1 MLSNQVNHQLKA
13 FIPAKSALAGATLF
27 LRFFVKN
34 LLTMAEPTILPCGDK
49 LAFDSEKEALDQ
61 ARVIKWQR
69 DTKLKAYRCRYC
81 QLWHLSSN
89 L

>member
-1 MLSNQVNHQLKA
+1 MFEMDEDK
-13 FIPAKSALAGATLF
+13 T
-27 LRFFVKN
+27 
-34 LLTMAEPTILPCGDK
+34 LPCADK

-69 DTKLKAYRCRYC
+69 DVKLKAYKCRYC

-89 L
+89 P

>member
-1 MLSNQVNHQLKA
+1 MLSNRVNHRLKA
-13 FIPAKSALAGATLF
+13 FILAKPALAGPIPSLK
-27 LRFFVKN
+27 LFVKN
-34 LLTMAEPTILPCGDK
+34 LLIMAESDTLPCGDK
-49 LAFDSEKEALDQ
+49 LTFDSEKEALDQ

>member
-1 MLSNQVNHQLKA
+1 M
-13 FIPAKSALAGATLF
+13 FEMDEDET
-27 LRFFVKN
+27 
-34 LLTMAEPTILPCGDK
+34 LPCSEK

-69 DTKLKAYRCRYC
+69 DVKLKAYKCRYC

-89 L
+89 P